1 VFGSA
6 TTKLMDD
13 SENVKENASEIG
25 QHSIDES
32 PQILAIK
39 DSPSEESE
47 EEEEGSGDDDDDDD
61 NEDESNEDE
70 MATTTQT
77 VKGH

>member
-47 EEEEGSGDDDDDDD
+47 EEEGSGDDDDDDD

-70 MATTTQT
+70 MATATQT